1 MKVIGLIA
9 EYNPFHNGHL
19 YHINKIKENYPDS
32 ILVLVLNGYFMQ
44 RGESSI
50 LTKEEKTKISL
61 HYGINIVL
69 ELPFVY
75 GVQSADNFAQASIE
89 LLNNLKVERII
100 FGSETD
106 DIKVLE
112 QVAKTQLNNKEYDLR
127 VKEYLKKGINYPTA
141 VSLAIN
147 TKDNISRPNDLLG
160 ISYIKAILKNRYKI
174 KYETIKRTNDY
185 HDINSKGKTI
195 SASNIRNKLNKNK
208 SIKKYVP
215 SYSYKFIKNINT
227 NYFNYLK
234 YKIITE
240 PKLENYLDVDEGI
253 ENRLKNKILT
263 SNSLDEFITKVKTKR
278 YTYNKINRMFI
289 HILIGLTKKDNN
301 KMKLDY
307 IKILGFDSIGQ
318 EYLNKIK
325 KNIKLPLYNNKLN
338 SKIKDYEL
346 KASLIYD
353 LINNNNT
360 YKFEIKNKPVTKK

>member
-1 MKVIGLIA
+1 MNVIGLIA

-19 YHINKIKENYPDS
+19 YHIKKIKEDNPDA

-44 RGESSI
+44 RGEFSI
-50 LTKEEKTKISL
+50 LTKEEKTKLAL

-75 GVQSADNFAQASIE
+75 GVQSADNFALASLE
-89 LLNNLKVERII
+89 LLNNLKVNKIV
-100 FGSETD
+100 FGSETN

-112 QVAKTQLNNKEYDLR
+112 QVAKIQLNNKEYDLK
-127 VKEYLKKGINYPTA
+127 VKEYLKKGLNYPTA

-147 TKDNISRPNDLLG
+147 TKDNISKPNDLLG

-174 KYETIKRTNDY
+174 TYETIKRTNDY
-185 HDINSKGKTI
+185 HDLNSKGKTI
-195 SASNIRNKLNKNK
+195 SASNIRNKINKNK

-215 SYSYKFIKNINT
+215 SYSYKLIKRRNT
-227 NYFNYLK
+227 KYFNYLK

-240 PKLENYLDVDEGI
+240 TNLERYLDVDEGI
-253 ENRLKNKILT
+253 ENRLKNKILE
-263 SNSLDEFITKVKTKR
+263 SNSLEELVTKVKTKR

-289 HILIGLTKKDNN
+289 HILVGLTKKDNN

-307 IKILGFDSIGQ
+307 IKILGFDSKGQ

-325 KNIKLPLYNNKLN
+325 KNIKLPLYTNKLN

-346 KASLIYD
+346 KAAQVYD
-353 LINNNNT
+353 LITTSKT
-360 YKFEIKNKPVTKK
+360 YNYELKNKPITKK